1 MKNKINNL
9 LIDNFGIYNHIN
21 QSDDIRTDLHLDSLE
36 QVELIMLIEKE
47 FNIVITDNE
56 CEFLVKVEDLYN
68 IVEKKTK

>member
-9 LIDNFGIYNHIN
+9 LIDNFGVYNHIN